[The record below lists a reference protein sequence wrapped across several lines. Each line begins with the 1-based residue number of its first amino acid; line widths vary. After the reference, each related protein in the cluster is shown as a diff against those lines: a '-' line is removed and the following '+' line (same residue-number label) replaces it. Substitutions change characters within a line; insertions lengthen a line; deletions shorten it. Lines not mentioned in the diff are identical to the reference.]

1 MLPGY
6 SPSGGP
12 PPPPPR
18 GGTLPGGALTPAAT
32 ARLRAGLEAVAWE
45 LGAQGR
51 KGGEE
56 AVGMEDGPGGGD
68 DDASPPPTT
77 TTTAPPLPPLH
88 AVDAALRSVA
98 ARILAGEAAAW
109 AVGAGGAGRWAARV
123 ARAPART
130 LASGVRLEAWR
141 GVAVAVAP
149 PGPAPRPSAGGAAI
163 AVEVGAD
170 AGGNPAA
177 VCLPYVAST
186 PRSDAPPST
195 RLALAPSSPD
205 PELLLLRTAA
215 AAAARHL
222 DAVAAS
228 LGGEAR
234 FCALGGVARVEGG
247 EAARAALTA
256 PPAPP
261 PAPPC
266 LHVWVG
272 GAERAPP
279 LATLA
284 LLLHSGA
291 HALAT
296 TAAHGGSGA
305 TTTHDAALP
314 APAPHLDAAARRAA
328 DADAA
333 AGDRGGAAAA
343 GVARALAAVVELAA
357 SAAAVAAAAHA
368 AASRGL
374 PVAAAPAA
382 LLAAALDAAGI
393 ADGDGGGADRVL
405 VLALAPP
412 PPLPAGVAA
421 SAAGAGAPA
430 PRAFLL
436 ALPPRPDDPPG
447 GDWKHALALSACDAH
462 GVPTRLLS
470 AAAVGG
476 PHTAAPPPTPRA
488 KKRARDGDSEEGG
501 GVTAA
506 VASARDAAGWGP
518 SHVAALAAAAAA
530 ASAAAPWDAARHQLA
545 AAGATLVDECTP
557 GVPGGAPRVV
567 VAGLPSLAA
576 LEARCRGGGGGVT
589 PPPPPSPP
597 PPRVELRP
605 AARGAAW
612 HLVIRSAYFAGLPA
626 TAGAAVVAEP
636 APADA
641 RRAAAAAAAAVRHDD
656 AATHPPSP
664 PVGIALEYRPGDGES
679 PALALSDAVRCLRL
693 HTLLVRC
700 AELCGGGG
708 AGGGGGRSNPPTQ
721 PFVWTVPGV
730 GTVRLAAASAAR
742 ALLVVVPPA
751 DGGGKRA
758 RGRGAAATED
768 ASLFSSPP
776 PLPPL
781 APDTASA
788 PAQTLASPPVGV
800 LLPSRADRGAA
811 LSRIRIEWEG
821 DARAPPRAR
830 VAADPPLPAGAATAL
845 ADAAE
850 AGAEGAFL
858 DGLAFAAFAA
868 AAAADVGAGSG
879 GNGASTLRVAL
890 ALAALPSTYDVA
902 AASAPGRP
910 PLRARAVVAAGGVT
924 WVGGGGPR
932 VASALGGGGGSGGVW
947 LSRRG
952 ELSDAIAKLA
962 AAAAKG

>member
-1 MLPGY
+1 
-6 SPSGGP
+6 
-12 PPPPPR
+12 
-18 GGTLPGGALTPAAT
+18 
-32 ARLRAGLEAVAWE
+32 
-45 LGAQGR
+45 
-51 KGGEE
+51 
-56 AVGMEDGPGGGD
+56 MEDDGKEGEG
-68 DDASPPPTT
+68 DDASPPPPPTT
-77 TTTAPPLPPLH
+77 TPPPPLSPLH

-98 ARILAGEAAAW
+98 ARVLAGEAAAW

-123 ARAPART
+123 ARAPARA

-149 PGPAPRPSAGGAAI
+149 PGSAPPPSAGGAAI

-170 AGGNPAA
+170 ADGSPAA
-177 VCLPYVAST
+177 VALPDVCTPRADARHST
-186 PRSDAPPST
+186 P
-195 RLALAPSSPD
+195 LALAPSHPD

-222 DAVAAS
+222 DAVAAA

-234 FCALGGVARVEGG
+234 FCALGGVARVQGG
-247 EAARAALTA
+247 TAARAALTA
-256 PPAPP
+256 PPSPP
-261 PAPPC
+261 PAPPR
-266 LHVWVG
+266 LHLWVG
-272 GAERAPP
+272 GSERAPP

-284 LLLHSGA
+284 LALHSGA

-296 TAAHGGSGA
+296 TTAHRSGNESNDA
-305 TTTHDAALP
+305 TTLP

-333 AGDRGGAAAA
+333 AGDRGGAAAV
-343 GVARALAAVVELAA
+343 GVARALAVVVERAA

-368 AASRGL
+368 AAARGL
-374 PVAAAPAA
+374 PAASAPAP
-382 LLAAALDAAGI
+382 LLAAALHAAGI
-393 ADGDGGGADRVL
+393 ADADHGGGADRVL

-421 SAAGAGAPA
+421 ADADAGARA

-447 GDWKHALALSACDAH
+447 GDWKHALALAACDAH

-476 PHTAAPPPTPRA
+476 GHHTAAPPPTPRA
-488 KKRARDGDSEEGG
+488 KKRAREGETEADGG
-501 GVTAA
+501 GSAA
-506 VASARDAAGWGP
+506 AAAARDAAGWGP
-518 SHVAALAAAAAA
+518 SRVAALAAAAAA
-530 ASAAAPWDAARHQLA
+530 AAAAAPWDAARHQLA

-557 GVPGGAPRVV
+557 GLPGGAPRVV

-576 LEARCRGGGGGVT
+576 LEARCRGVGGGDDE
-589 PPPPPSPP
+589 PPP

-636 APADA
+636 APSDA
-641 RRAAAAAAAAVRHDD
+641 RRAAAAAAAVRHDD
-656 AATHPPSP
+656 DATHAPSP
-664 PVGIALEYRPGDGES
+664 PIGVALEYRPGDGDS

-693 HTLLVRC
+693 HTLLARC
-700 AELCGGGG
+700 AEVC
-708 AGGGGGRSNPPTQ
+708 GGGGRSHPH
-721 PFVWTVPGV
+721 PFSWTVPGI

-751 DGGGKRA
+751 EGGGGRRP
-758 RGRGAAATED
+758 RGRGAAAPDD

-776 PLPPL
+776 PPPRL

-788 PAQTLASPPVGV
+788 AAQTALSPPVGV

-811 LSRIRIEWEG
+811 LSRIRIEWDG

-868 AAAADVGAGSG
+868 AAAADVGAAGAG
-879 GNGASTLRVAL
+879 GVSTPRVAL
-890 ALAALPSTYDVA
+890 SLAALPATYDVA

-932 VASALGGGGGSGGVW
+932 VASALGGDDAGGVW
-947 LSRRG
+947 MSGRG
-952 ELSDAIAKLA
+952 ELSAAIAKLA